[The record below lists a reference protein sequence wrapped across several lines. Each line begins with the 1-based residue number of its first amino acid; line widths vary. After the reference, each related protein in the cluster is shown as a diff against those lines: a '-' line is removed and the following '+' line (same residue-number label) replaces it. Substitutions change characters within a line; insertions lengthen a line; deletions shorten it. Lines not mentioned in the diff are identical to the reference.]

1 MCAEVNV
8 VLFLMALVVQLACCF
23 CSCHKMWCRLQQSR
37 ASKDVHFS
45 VLQAGLASLWDSCMK
60 QCMQAWKTNSCHDV
74 IRPLAHS
81 RAVLASSAMCGSLTL
96 GFPSS
101 KANLLLHAKGTCRDS
116 NCSSQN
122 RPCIAHNRVKES
134 MHTQLRLVTTTALA
148 SLQTVSYLV
157 CNVVYTKCHLC
168 LAELPIWLVLILQQC
183 SSYQRVYLERIC
195 VAMTESMTIVM
206 LVWRAR
212 LCVLDVLHGM
222 PWSTLSRTGN
232 MAVCQSLATT
242 TQSSPGLKGKAVS
255 ASMAALL
262 KSTKR
267 F

>member
-1 MCAEVNV
+1 
-8 VLFLMALVVQLACCF
+8 
-23 CSCHKMWCRLQQSR
+23 
-37 ASKDVHFS
+37 
-45 VLQAGLASLWDSCMK
+45 
-60 QCMQAWKTNSCHDV
+60 MQSCHDV

-81 RAVLASSAMCGSLTL
+81 RAVLASSGLCGSLTL
-96 GFPSS
+96 GLPSS
-101 KANLLLHAKGTCRDS
+101 KANLLLHEEGTCRDS

-122 RPCIAHNRVKES
+122 RPCIANNRIKAPVHK
-134 MHTQLRLVTTTALA
+134 QLQLFDATTLA
-148 SLQTVSYLV
+148 SLQRVSYLV

-168 LAELPIWLVLILQQC
+168 LAELPIWLVLILQHC
-183 SSYQRVYLERIC
+183 SSYQHVYLERIF
-195 VAMTESMTIVM
+195 VAMTESVTVFM
-206 LVWRAR
+206 LVWRTR
-212 LCVLDVLHGM
+212 LCVLDVPHGE
-222 PWSTLSRTGN
+222 PWRTLSRTGN